1 MEIYS
6 EIKGT
11 TKWNFLKE
19 IILCQIQFLIFF
31 IFLTSVRNEI
41 GNQCQGSMDNC
52 FIHIR
57 DPSQSANKMAVFL
70 LLTKVKI

>member
-1 MEIYS
+1 MKFSKRNNIVS
-6 EIKGT
+6 NT
-11 TKWNFLKE
+11 VSN
-19 IILCQIQFLIFF
+19 FF

-57 DPSQSANKMAVFL
+57 DPGQSTNKMAVFL